1 MIRKADNPIHTSKQG
16 KVPAMLVP
24 FFVPGRIRGYEQ
36 FAEILTKKKS
46 NQKKKGVNIQDNSKS
61 YLRSINT
68 YFIITIIVFNQKLN
82 TGNFTGISSQYS
94 SGIIYNH
101 CHSGGWYH
109 LVPFGGTIKERY

>member
-1 MIRKADNPIHTSKQG
+1 
-16 KVPAMLVP
+16 MLVP
-24 FFVPGRIRGYEQ
+24 FFVPGCISGYEQ

-68 YFIITIIVFNQKLN
+68 YFIIIIIVFNQKLN

-94 SGIIYNH
+94 LGIIYYH

>member
-1 MIRKADNPIHTSKQG
+1 
-16 KVPAMLVP
+16 MLVP
-24 FFVPGRIRGYEQ
+24 FFIPDRISGYEQ

-68 YFIITIIVFNQKLN
+68 YYIITIIVFNQKLN
-82 TGNFTGISSQYS
+82 TGNSTGISYFSS
-94 SGIIYNH
+94 SGIIYYH
-101 CHSGGWYH
+101 CLLGGWYY